1 MSASISRA
9 RGGSSLSGSQ
19 SGTSASSSP
28 KHASPSPKHS
38 RPSPKNQS
46 GNKLNSVSPVDVSV
60 PVLQEPSTVMA
71 SFRRTAARLNKS
83 SMVAPDAIDEELAVG
98 AVSSAKEEQVQPTA
112 TAEAAPGA
120 ALSTS

>member
-1 MSASISRA
+1 MSRA

-19 SGTSASSSP
+19 SGTSASSGA

-38 RPSPKNQS
+38 RPSPKSQS
-46 GNKLNSVSPVDVSV
+46 ANKLNSVSPVEVSV
-60 PVLQEPSTVMA
+60 PVLQEPSTLTT
-71 SFRRTAARLNKS
+71 SFRQMSARLNKS

-98 AVSSAKEEQVQPTA
+98 AVSSAKEEQVQPAAT
-112 TAEAAPGA
+112 TAEAALGA